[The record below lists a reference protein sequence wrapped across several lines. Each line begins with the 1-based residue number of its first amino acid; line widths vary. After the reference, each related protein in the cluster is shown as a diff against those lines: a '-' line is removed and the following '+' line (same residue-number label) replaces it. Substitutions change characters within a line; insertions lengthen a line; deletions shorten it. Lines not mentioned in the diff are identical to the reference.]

1 MSSSTSNQ
9 CRHSLNRFKPTLNQ
23 LCNINLFNSQFSNNI
38 KLCLSSKF
46 SNSLSM
52 CICSLL
58 RRPSTFKQLLNSPR
72 LFKHWQH
79 LNTCKLSLISNKLFK
94 PSKLL
99 IFKHYKMKISK
110 NFKPSRILIF
120 KLNKMKISKNFK
132 LSRIPIF
139 KLNKM
144 KISKNFKVSRILIF
158 KLNKMKISKKFKLN
172 MKVINKMCNKLLK
185 SKMFRKEVRKRNLNS
200 NQGKKILNM
209 KRLKRKMIRNITKRK
224 REMFKEESCKIIN
237 LNTKIYNRTNISQKN
252 TSLRQSTNMKTSLR
266 TNSMISTSKRKCKEL
281 WAQEWEYI
289 RNTSQLSQSNKFITN
304 LNMSMSNLRM
314 MLSIKEKL
322 SRSVMKQLIKS
333 SFIRLNIK
341 IF

>member
-58 RRPSTFKQLLNSPR
+58 RRPSTFKPLLNSPR

-110 NFKPSRILIF
+110 NFK
-120 KLNKMKISKNFK
+120 
-132 LSRIPIF
+132 LSRIP
-139 KLNKM
+139 
-144 KISKNFKVSRILIF
+144 IF

-185 SKMFRKEVRKRNLNS
+185 SKMFKKEVRKRNLNS

-224 REMFKEESCKIIN
+224 REMFKEESSKIIN
-237 LNTKIYNRTNISQKN
+237 LNTKIYNRTNINQKN

-289 RNTSQLSQSNKFITN
+289 RNTSQLSQSNKFTTN

-322 SRSVMKQLIKS
+322 SRSVMKPLIKS

>member
-9 CRHSLNRFKPTLNQ
+9 CRHSLNRFKLTLNQ

-58 RRPSTFKQLLNSPR
+58 RRPSTFKPLLNSPR

-79 LNTCKLSLISNKLFK
+79 LNTCKLSLINNNLFK

-99 IFKHYKMKISK
+99 IFKHY
-110 NFKPSRILIF
+110 
-120 KLNKMKISKNFK
+120 KMKISKNFK

-144 KISKNFKVSRILIF
+144 KISK
-158 KLNKMKISKKFKLN
+158 KFKLN
-172 MKVINKMCNKLLK
+172 MKVINKMCSKLLK
-185 SKMFRKEVRKRNLNS
+185 SKMFKKEVRKRNLNS

-224 REMFKEESCKIIN
+224 REMFKEKSSKIIN
-237 LNTKIYNRTNISQKN
+237 LNTKIYNRTNINQKN

-289 RNTSQLSQSNKFITN
+289 RNTSQLSQSNKFTTN

-322 SRSVMKQLIKS
+322 SRSVMKPLIKS

>member
-110 NFKPSRILIF
+110 NFKP
-120 KLNKMKISKNFK
+120 
-132 LSRIPIF
+132 
-139 KLNKM
+139 
-144 KISKNFKVSRILIF
+144 SRILIF

-289 RNTSQLSQSNKFITN
+289 RNTSQLSQSNKFTTN

-322 SRSVMKQLIKS
+322 SRSVMKPSIKL

>member
-79 LNTCKLSLISNKLFK
+79 LNTCKLSLINNKLFK

-144 KISKNFKVSRILIF
+144 KISKNFKLSRILIF
-158 KLNKMKISKKFKLN
+158 KLNIMKISKKFKLN

-185 SKMFRKEVRKRNLNS
+185 SKMFKKEVRKRNLNS

-224 REMFKEESCKIIN
+224 REMFKEESSKIIN
-237 LNTKIYNRTNISQKN
+237 LNTKIYNRTNINQKN

-289 RNTSQLSQSNKFITN
+289 RNTSQLSQSNKFTTN

-322 SRSVMKQLIKS
+322 SRSVMKPLIKS

>member
-58 RRPSTFKQLLNSPR
+58 RRPSTFKPLLNSPR

-79 LNTCKLSLISNKLFK
+79 LNSCKLSLINNKLFK

-99 IFKHYKMKISK
+99 ISKHYKMKISK
-110 NFKPSRILIF
+110 NFKP
-120 KLNKMKISKNFK
+120 
-132 LSRIPIF
+132 
-139 KLNKM
+139 
-144 KISKNFKVSRILIF
+144 SRILIF

-224 REMFKEESCKIIN
+224 REMFKEESSKIIN
-237 LNTKIYNRTNISQKN
+237 LNTKIYNRTNINQKN

-289 RNTSQLSQSNKFITN
+289 RNTSQLSQSNKFTTN

-322 SRSVMKQLIKS
+322 SRSVMKPLIKS

>member
-1 MSSSTSNQ
+1 
-9 CRHSLNRFKPTLNQ
+9 
-23 LCNINLFNSQFSNNI
+23 
-38 KLCLSSKF
+38 
-46 SNSLSM
+46 
-52 CICSLL
+52 
-58 RRPSTFKQLLNSPR
+58 
-72 LFKHWQH
+72 
-79 LNTCKLSLISNKLFK
+79 
-94 PSKLL
+94 
-99 IFKHYKMKISK
+99 MKISK

-132 LSRIPIF
+132 LSRIP
-139 KLNKM
+139 
-144 KISKNFKVSRILIF
+144 IF

-200 NQGKKILNM
+200 NQEKKILNM

-224 REMFKEESCKIIN
+224 REMFKEESSKIIN
-237 LNTKIYNRTNISQKN
+237 LNTKIYNRTNINQKN

-289 RNTSQLSQSNKFITN
+289 RNTSQLSQSNKFTTN

-322 SRSVMKQLIKS
+322 SRSVMKPLIKS

>member
-79 LNTCKLSLISNKLFK
+79 LNTCKLSLINNKLFK

-132 LSRIPIF
+132 LSRIP
-139 KLNKM
+139 
-144 KISKNFKVSRILIF
+144 IF

-224 REMFKEESCKIIN
+224 REMFKEKSSKIIN
-237 LNTKIYNRTNISQKN
+237 LNTKIYNRTNINQKN

-289 RNTSQLSQSNKFITN
+289 RNTSQLSQSNKFTTN

-322 SRSVMKQLIKS
+322 SRSVMKPLIKS